1 MPRLGPGSV
10 DGGGGGPVRQRPV
23 RPLVVVTAVNASRR
37 AWSWPIVAG
46 WAGWPSATILL
57 ATVARPGGPQHI
69 EGAGYRSLR
78 GDALGP
84 LRDAA
89 AARTRVITL
98 VTAQL
103 MEYFQE
109 SGLSQTV

>member
-1 MPRLGPGSV
+1 M
-10 DGGGGGPVRQRPV
+10 
-23 RPLVVVTAVNASRR
+23 
-37 AWSWPIVAG
+37 AG

-57 ATVARPGGPQHI
+57 ATVARSWWSQHI
-69 EGAGYRSLR
+69 EGAGYRSLH

-84 LRDAA
+84 LRDAD

-103 MEYFQE
+103 LEYFQE
-109 SGLSQTV
+109 SGLSQLCETSPASQQNA